1 MQTKEIIEL
10 MKGQCSYNEQTLN
23 NLSNILEEYPYF
35 QTARL
40 LYAMNLLHLKDTRFP
55 PELRKTAMYL
65 SDRKK
70 MFYLVENDFFTPDV
84 ISALQ
89 METGKKE
96 ENASFDLIDA
106 FLSENKDEITERNDI
121 STDYISYFLSDETTE
136 EEKKIAPQM
145 PHQDMIDKFLE
156 KNEKSP
162 VKIEL
167 KNEKEYPDNP
177 VPDFET
183 VDEDSFFSETLAKI
197 YIKQKKFSKALE
209 IIRKLNLIYPEK
221 SRYFA
226 DQIRF
231 LEKLIINTK

>member
-10 MKGQCSYNEQTLN
+10 IEGKRSYNEQTLN
-23 NLSNILEEYPYF
+23 GLSDMLKEYPYF

-40 LYAMNLLHLKDTRFP
+40 LYTMNLLHLKDTRFP
-55 PELRKTAMYL
+55 LELRKTAVYL

-70 MFYLVENDFFTPDV
+70 MFYLIENKFFTPEF

-89 METGKKE
+89 MEVEKKE
-96 ENASFDLIDA
+96 ENTSFDIIDA
-106 FLSENKDEITERNDI
+106 FLSENKSGKTEKNDI
-121 STDYISYFLSDETTE
+121 SADYTSYFLSDGIEG
-136 EEKKIAPQM
+136 EKKDSPPMQ
-145 PHQDMIDKFLE
+145 HQDIIDKFLE
-156 KNEKSP
+156 KDEKSP
-162 VKIEL
+162 IKIEL
-167 KNEKEYPDNP
+167 KKGNEYPDAL
-177 VPDFET
+177 VPDFES